1 MDTSVTKMLYYNNL
15 DARSV
20 RERVNMEQ
28 IWTAWLEAEQRRRH
42 SFTGFLDWEKRSG
55 KDYLYSRKRGVVKS
69 LGRRSPETERIR
81 SAFHDGREKNASRLA
96 ELSEEM
102 NRQAAIL
109 RALGLGR
116 LPVPAARI
124 LRAIRL
130 AAPDATIRVIGTNA
144 LYAYEAM
151 AGVTF
156 DAASTAT
163 GDIDI
168 LVDDRNRLKLMT
180 EENDQ
185 PSLIGLIQRDVDRS
199 FQARGPRDFRLTN
212 NTGYMVEFIRPEPR
226 PPHRRMPGAAPLAEG
241 DVAPAPI
248 RGLQWL
254 INVPHVDTVAIDE
267 RGFPAPVRAADPR
280 FWAAHKL
287 WLAERQDR
295 EAQKKLRDGQ
305 QAQILL
311 DLIATKLPQLP
322 LDDAF
327 LDTVPGQLRPLLRD
341 RLKDSSGRR
350 HETPEW

>member
-124 LRAIRL
+124 LRAIR
-130 AAPDATIRVIGTNA
+130 R
-144 LYAYEAM
+144 
-151 AGVTF
+151 
-156 DAASTAT
+156 
-163 GDIDI
+163 
-168 LVDDRNRLKLMT
+168 
-180 EENDQ
+180 
-185 PSLIGLIQRDVDRS
+185 
-199 FQARGPRDFRLTN
+199 
-212 NTGYMVEFIRPEPR
+212 
-226 PPHRRMPGAAPLAEG
+226 
-241 DVAPAPI
+241 
-248 RGLQWL
+248 
-254 INVPHVDTVAIDE
+254 
-267 RGFPAPVRAADPR
+267 
-280 FWAAHKL
+280 
-287 WLAERQDR
+287 
-295 EAQKKLRDGQ
+295 
-305 QAQILL
+305 
-311 DLIATKLPQLP
+311 
-322 LDDAF
+322 
-327 LDTVPGQLRPLLRD
+327 
-341 RLKDSSGRR
+341 
-350 HETPEW
+350 